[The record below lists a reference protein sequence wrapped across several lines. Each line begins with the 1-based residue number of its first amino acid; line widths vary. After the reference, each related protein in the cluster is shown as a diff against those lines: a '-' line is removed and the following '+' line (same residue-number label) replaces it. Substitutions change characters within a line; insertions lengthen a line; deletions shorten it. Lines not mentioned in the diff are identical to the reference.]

1 MSPTAQCNTFDALGA
16 AKSISQELRENA
28 AYGEEAGQLAP
39 ASVKALER
47 AGMLSLWRPRSLGG
61 HGCDPVSYALAAEE
75 VAKADTAAAW
85 LMHGVSATWFDFRLA
100 RPELVDEVVAS
111 AAIPI
116 LCETFN
122 KPMKAVAAEGGY
134 TVTGLT
140 PFASGCTLADWIGH
154 TVIAGDRFLLVY
166 HPRNAL
172 EIKPDWDSLG
182 LRGTASN
189 TIVADG
195 VFVPSHRTID
205 LMAPVKRGARFDGAL
220 YAMPEGIIPVAVAA
234 TSLGA
239 LGSALDATSEIAQS
253 KTPFASSAT
262 LKHRPL
268 AQLQFG
274 RALAHYGA
282 ARAYLH
288 ATVGQAFERAKQ
300 GDAFDISH
308 KADLFLAYAHT
319 QQECANA
326 VRLLAKAVGTSSI
339 YKGNVVERAL
349 RDADVISHHAFGAE
363 GRFAS
368 AAQAYWQLDVDF
380 PLLAMD

>member
-1 MSPTAQCNTFDALGA
+1 MSPKSQSTTFDALEA
-16 AKSISQELRENA
+16 AQAISEELRENA
-28 AYGEEAGQLAP
+28 PYGEEKGQLAP
-39 ASVKALER
+39 ASVEALAR
-47 AGMLSLWRPRSLGG
+47 SGMLSLWRPSSLGG
-61 HGCDPVSYALAAEE
+61 HECDPVSYALAAEE

-100 RPELVDEVVAS
+100 QPKLVDEVLAS
-111 AAIPI
+111 SSVPI

-122 KPMKAVAAEGGY
+122 KPMKAVATEDGY
-134 TVTGLT
+134 IVTGAT
-140 PFASGCTLADWIGH
+140 PFASGCKLADWIGH
-154 TVIAGDRFLLVY
+154 TAIADGRFLLVY
-166 HPRNAL
+166 HPREAL

-189 TIVADG
+189 TIVAQDA
-195 VFVPSHRTID
+195 FVPSHRAID
-205 LMAPVKRGARFDGAL
+205 LTAPVERTSRFDGNL
-220 YAMPEGIIPVAVAA
+220 YRMPEGIVPVAVAA

-239 LGSALDATSEIAQS
+239 LRLALDTTSEIAER
-253 KTPFASSAT
+253 KTPFASNTT

-268 AQLQFG
+268 AQLHFG

-288 ATVGQAFERAKQ
+288 TTVGRAFEQASR
-300 GDAFDISH
+300 GETFDMRQ
-308 KADLFLAYAHT
+308 KADLFLAFAHT

-326 VRLLAKAVGTSSI
+326 VRLLAKATGTSSI
-339 YKGNVVERAL
+339 YKGNAIERAL

-368 AAQAYWQLDVDF
+368 AAQSYWNLDVDF